1 MVARSGFRVRPAKMT
16 AKSKG
21 RAAVRIAKGPASDVD
36 RPTMDGG
43 HYPTG
48 RDTSSRS
55 STGTAADLTAPLS
68 VRAQNVLK
76 ELAVELNGE
85 NPPLVGWVPSD
96 LLLQKLTFRHL
107 ATARNCG
114 PQTTAE
120 IVQWAQ
126 ARGKVIKPPFSS
138 KKTLSAMWQEIVDKF
153 STGEISKTAVA
164 EALER
169 SARRKNTRIPVAFQ
183 KVLLQ
188 LVNLSN
194 E

>member
-1 MVARSGFRVRPAKMT
+1 MVAESGFRVRQAKMT
-16 AKSKG
+16 AKSNG
-21 RAAVRIAKGPASDVD
+21 RVAVRIAKRPA
-36 RPTMDGG
+36 RGG
-43 HYPTG
+43 HFPAG
-48 RDTSSRS
+48 RETSHN
-55 STGTAADLTAPLS
+55 STCATADLTVPLS

-76 ELAVELNGE
+76 ELAVELNRE
-85 NPPLVGWVPSD
+85 NPPRAGWVPSD

-126 ARGKVIKPPFSS
+126 TRGKIIKPPFSS
-138 KKTLSAMWQEIVDKF
+138 KKTLSAMWQEIIEKS
-153 STGEISKTAVA
+153 STGEICKAAVA
-164 EALER
+164 EALES
-169 SARRKNTRIPVAFQ
+169 SARRRNTRIPVAFQ

-188 LVNLSN
+188 LVNPSN